1 MGLARAAA
9 IAARAWDEWAKNLL
23 AIPRS
28 GRRSRTENG
37 NLSRLGNAC
46 VSGFQRFS
54 QHPLAFPLRVAVSC
68 IEKGGAGIH
77 RSRDKREAFTT
88 RRHAIKEPRRAPA
101 ESRKLFSKSTN
112 ADISCSVDPMFAE

>member
-1 MGLARAAA
+1 MEIFRALVTHASVDFNA
-9 IAARAWDEWAKNLL
+9 SPNI
-23 AIPRS
+23 RS
-28 GRRSRTENG
+28 LFR
-37 NLSRLGNAC
+37 C
-46 VSGFQRFS
+46 
-54 QHPLAFPLRVAVSC
+54 VAVSC

-112 ADISCSVDPMFAE
+112 ADISCSLDPMFAE